1 MSRSGRAAML
11 MWAVTGVGGGA
22 QCCAAAHAAPADA
35 VPANAE
41 ITAAA
46 PTEASPTEA
55 APTEAARKNVGPV
68 DFAYGMPVV
77 IAADGAAY
85 RIALP
90 PAVYQH
96 AVRADLADI
105 RVFNASGEV
114 VPYALSRPSDHEA
127 PRGPGTA
134 LPLFPLRSDTAAAS
148 EAVRVTIDSSG
159 ADVKLQNR
167 GTSPATDRVKQ
178 YILDGRPL
186 EVALAALQ
194 LNWPSASA
202 DFTGR
207 ARVEASDDFATWR
220 TLADSAPI
228 ANLHAGG
235 QQLIDNRIELPATRA
250 KYWRLSWIGTIPPVE
265 LTSVMA
271 EPADSRVEAPRST
284 LEITGSSKD
293 AARGEYEFDVGARL
307 PIERVDL
314 ILPER
319 NTVIAVQLLSRMRP
333 QDPWRPVARGEFYR
347 VNNGD
352 AELHNDP
359 IEIETSEDRYWVAR
373 MSAPNAVE
381 AGQLRLQVAWRPAE
395 LTFLARGAGPY
406 LLAYGCATAPNAQSN
421 LRSIPS
427 SVAVL
432 PAALGEQRE
441 LGGRSRLI
449 EPAPPFPWR
458 RASLWAVLALCV
470 GVLAVMAYR
479 LSKEV
484 NRASTNS
491 ERQR

>member
-1 MSRSGRAAML
+1 MRRSGLRVVLLWTVAA
-11 MWAVTGVGGGA
+11 GGSVVE
-22 QCCAAAHAAPADA
+22 CSAAAHGPPADAAPADA
-35 VPANAE
+35 VPANGE
-41 ITAAA
+41 FTATA
-46 PTEASPTEA
+46 PTPAE
-55 APTEAARKNVGPV
+55 RKDFGPL

-77 IAADGAAY
+77 TAADGPAY

-96 AVRADLADI
+96 AAREELADI

-114 VPYALSRPSDHEA
+114 VPYALSRPSDHEV

-134 LPLFPLRSDTAAAS
+134 LPLFPLRSDSAAAS
-148 EAVRVTIDSSG
+148 DAVRVTIDSSG
-159 ADVKLQNR
+159 TDVKLQSR
-167 GTSPATDRVKQ
+167 GSGPATGRVKQ

-186 EVALAALQ
+186 EVPLAALQ
-194 LNWPSASA
+194 LNWPNASA

-235 QQLIDNRIELPATRA
+235 QQLVDNRIELPATRA
-250 KYWRLSWIGTIPPVE
+250 KYWRLSWIGTIPPFE
-265 LTSVMA
+265 LTSVIA

-284 LEITGSSKD
+284 LEITASPKD
-293 AARGEYEFDVGARL
+293 TARGEYEFYLVTRL
-307 PIERVDL
+307 PIERVNL

-319 NTVIAVQLLSRMRP
+319 NTVVAVQLLSRMRP
-333 QDPWRPVARGEFYR
+333 QDPWRRVAGAEFYR

-359 IEIETSEDRYWVAR
+359 IDIATDADRYWLAR
-373 MSAPNAVE
+373 MSAPNGVGA
-381 AGQLRLQVAWRPAE
+381 AQPLRLQVAWRPAE

-406 LLAYGCATAPNAQSN
+406 LLAYGSSIAPDAESN
-421 LRSIPS
+421 LRSIPA

-432 PAALGEQRE
+432 PASLGDERV

-449 EPAPPFPWR
+449 EPPTAFPWKR
-458 RASLWAVLALCV
+458 VSLWTVLTLCV
-470 GVLAVMAYR
+470 VVLAVMAYR
-479 LSKEV
+479 LSKEM
-484 NRASTNS
+484 NRNA
-491 ERQR
+491 